1 LSILNDVEKIRSGD
15 PDNMYNRIFDLP
27 EQMADALKIA
37 ASWEVKPEDFADVKN
52 IVIIGMGG
60 SAIGGDLVRTFLTS
74 KLLIPFDVCRDY
86 VLPEFVDDES
96 LVVASSYSGN
106 TEETLSALDDALR
119 RKAMVAGIST
129 GGMLS
134 DVASLNDFPLAIVPA
149 GLQPRAALGYSFV
162 PLLMLFEK
170 IGLIKNVA
178 AEIKTVIAELKKFRE
193 QYIED
198 AAVDKNP
205 AKQLAEKIHGRI
217 AIVYSGPTITDVVA
231 LRWKGQLCENSKNLA
246 FANHYAEFNHNE
258 LVGWSSI
265 VQKHREHL
273 IVIQL
278 RSSDDHPQISK
289 RMDIVKALIEK
300 QDIEVIDVKSMGATP
315 LTRMFSLIQLGD
327 FVSYYLAV
335 LNEVDPTPVEV
346 IEALKKKLAEK

>member
-1 LSILNDVEKIRSGD
+1 LSILNDVDKIRSVD

-27 EQMADALKIA
+27 EQMAEALKIA
-37 ASWEVKPEDFADVKN
+37 QAWEVKPEDFSDIRN
-52 IVIIGMGG
+52 IVVVGMGG
-60 SAIGGDLVRTFLTS
+60 SAIGGDLVRTFLAS
-74 KLLIPFDVCRDY
+74 KLQIPFQVCRDY
-86 VLPEFVDDES
+86 VLPEFVDDET

-106 TEETLSALDDALR
+106 TEETLAALDDALR
-119 RKAMVAGIST
+119 RKAMIAAIST

-134 DVASLNDFPLAIVPA
+134 DVASLNDFPLAILPP

-162 PLLMLFEK
+162 PLLMLLEK

-178 AEIKTVIAELKKFRE
+178 SEIESVITELKKFRE

-198 AAVDKNP
+198 APVAENP

-217 AIVYSGPTITDVVA
+217 AVVYSGPTITDAVA

-278 RSSDDHPQISK
+278 RSANDHAQISK

-300 QDIEVIDVKSMGATP
+300 QDVEVIDVSANGATP
-315 LTRMFSLIQLGD
+315 LTRMFSLIQFGD

-335 LNEVDPTPVEV
+335 LNQVDPSPVEV
-346 IEALKKKLAEK
+346 IESLKKSLAGK